1 MTRMRKKG
9 GDPPA
14 NRGISVTLV
23 LALLAVL
30 LAACDPAEGRF
41 RESPAA
47 SPGTPQVLRNSEGS
61 EVDNRPSLTYWAE
74 LNGNAASIKSSFGEV
89 PFFQEWQRRTGVEL
103 HFIQPPGNQGKEAL
117 SILLASGELPDLI
130 EYEWINYPGG
140 PEKAI
145 NDGYI
150 LRLNEIID
158 QYAPHLKKYLSE
170 HPEIDLQV
178 RTANGSYYAFP
189 FIQGD
194 KRLRTYQGPIIRK
207 DWLDELGL
215 EVPVTIEEWHDVL
228 KAFKERKG
236 AKAPLTFL
244 GVPNPLFGIEGGGF
258 VGAYGIKKDFYQEHG
273 KVKFGAIEPEYKA
286 FLALF
291 RDWFKEGLID
301 PNLAAVDSE
310 TQDTSMILGRSGASI
325 WNAGAGIGTWL
336 PIMKA
341 KDPAVELAPVP
352 YPVLKKGDRPKF
364 GQFAPAVGTSGGVA
378 ISTSNR
384 QVEEA
389 VRMLDYGYSP
399 EGHMLFNFGIEGV
412 SYEMKD
418 GYPAYTDLILNNPN
432 RWAPSQALA
441 MYTRASYFGPFVQDV
456 RYMEQYYT
464 LKEQQEAIRLWS
476 DTDASLHNLPTLPK
490 TEEESTEFSVIMQDV
505 NRMVDEMSL
514 KIIYGVE
521 PLDAFEGYVEQIHAM
536 GIDRAIQI
544 QQQSLDRFNQ
554 ALSVKGMDG
563 NR

>member
-1 MTRMRKKG
+1 MNRTGKRKG
-9 GDPPA
+9 RLPMID
-14 NRGISVTLV
+14 RGWAVTLM
-23 LALLAVL
+23 LALLVVL
-30 LAACDPAEGRF
+30 LGACDPSEGLPRVN
-41 RESPAA
+41 SAA
-47 SPGTPQVLRNSEGS
+47 SAGKSQMLGAGEDNALDTPLT
-61 EVDNRPSLTYWAE
+61 LTYWAE
-74 LNGNAASIKSSFGEV
+74 LNGNAASIKSNFNEV
-89 PFFQEWQRRTGVEL
+89 PFFQEWQRRTGVDL
-103 HFIQPPGNQGKEAL
+103 NFIQPPANQGKEAL
-117 SILLASGELPDLI
+117 SVLLASGELPDLI
-130 EYEWINYPGG
+130 EYEWIHYPGG

-158 QYAPHLKKYLSE
+158 QYAPHLKEYLSK
-170 HPEIDLQV
+170 HPDIDLQV

-215 EVPVTIEEWHDVL
+215 EVPETIAEWHDVL
-228 KAFKERKG
+228 IAFKEHKG

-258 VGAYGIKKDFYQEHG
+258 VGAFGIKKDFYQEQG

-336 PIMKA
+336 PLMQA
-341 KDPAVELAPVP
+341 KDPSVELAPAP
-352 YPVLKKGDRPKF
+352 YPVLNKGDRPKF
-364 GQFAPAVGTSGGVA
+364 GQFAPAVGASGGVA
-378 ISTSNR
+378 ISTSNPH
-384 QVEEA
+384 VEEA
-389 VRMLDYGYSP
+389 ARMLDYGYSP
-399 EGHMLFNFGIEGV
+399 EGHLLFNFGMEGV

-418 GYPAYTDLILNNPN
+418 GDPTYTDLILKNPN
-432 RWAPSQALA
+432 QWAPSQALA

-464 LKEQQEAIRLWS
+464 LREQQEATRLWS
-476 DTDASLHNLPTLPK
+476 DTDAALHTLPSLPK
-490 TEEESTEFSVIMQDV
+490 TEEESTEFSMIMQDV
-505 NRMVDEMSL
+505 NRIVDEMSL
-514 KIIYGVE
+514 KIIYGIE
-521 PLDAFEGYVEQIHAM
+521 PLDAFEGYVEQIHTM
-536 GIDRAIQI
+536 GIDRALQI
-544 QQQSLDRFNQ
+544 QQRSLDRFNQ
-554 ALSVKGMDG
+554 GLSAK
-563 NR
+563 